1 MKKKIFTKKNCLCA
15 IAVLTALVTVIVI
28 ISKYNNYKEELN
40 NYNYA
45 VSCVMNKD
53 YDTALEYFY
62 KCSYSFNDTFE
73 WERLIKGHNYY
84 VKGEYSDAYDCVRY
98 IKFKY
103 LTTEQKWFVNKKIS
117 KIEYAYKNYNQT
129 QETTTR
135 SPVTTARPAETTTRY
150 YYTTKRYTT
159 KKHTTTKSDPYN
171 AKSYSNEEDF
181 YYDHYDDFFDYYEAE
196 DYYDDYN

>member
-1 MKKKIFTKKNCLCA
+1 MIKKIFTKKNCIWAAAVILVIAA
-15 IAVLTALVTVIVI
+15 IIITVN
-28 ISKYNNYKEELN
+28 KYNDYKEELN

-135 SPVTTARPAETTTRY
+135 STTTTTRFAETTTRY
-150 YYTTKRYTT
+150 RYTT
-159 KKHTTTKSDPYN
+159 RKHTTTDSDPYD
-171 AKSYSNEEDF
+171 AKSYGNEEDF
-181 YYDHYDDFFDYYEAE
+181 YYDHYDDFY
-196 DYYDDYN
+196 DYYDAENYYDEHQD